1 LKRSVRLTAWSALLV
16 TAVGTIALGYD
27 YWRDRRVREALF
39 RALDPVLITNCELR
53 RYGKTNDGGYLMCA
67 NLMPPAQSAY
77 SYGVNGEDSWGCAV
91 STAAKV
97 PVHQYDCFDV
107 RRPHCPTGATAFHIE
122 CVEGERKVLD
132 GRPYDTMANQ
142 IEANGDTGKR
152 LVVKMDVEGS
162 EWTALLAAP
171 DHVLAAI
178 DQMAVEFHEV
188 EDPAYLDTIKRLDQF
203 FYVAHVHQNN
213 FECSPGYDPFPGKVF
228 EVLFVNKR
236 IAVADPWKRGRRPSP
251 LEMPNNPATA
261 DCQIA
266 PGDSEPARIW
276 GWLRRQARELRS
288 AFNEAL
294 SS

>member
-1 LKRSVRLTAWSALLV
+1 MKRWIRFAAWSALSLV
-16 TAVGTIALGYD
+16 VLGTVTLAYD
-27 YWRDRRVREALF
+27 YWRDRRVREALY
-39 RALDPVLITNCELR
+39 RALDPVKITNCELQ
-53 RYGKTNDGGYLMCA
+53 RYGKVNDGGYLLCA

-77 SYGVNGEDSWGCAV
+77 SYGINGEDSWGCAV
-91 STAAKV
+91 SAATDA
-97 PVHQYDCFDV
+97 PVHQYDCFNLA
-107 RRPHCPTGATAFHIE
+107 RPHCATGATTFHIE
-122 CVEGERKVLD
+122 CVHDERTAID
-132 GRPYDTMANQ
+132 GRPFNSMANQ

-213 FECSPGYDPFPGKVF
+213 YECSPGFDPFPGKVF

-236 IAVADPWKRGRRPSP
+236 IAVANPWERGRQPSP
-251 LEMPNNPATA
+251 LDMPNNPDFV

-266 PGDSEPARIW
+266 PQATEPARVW
-276 GWLRRQARELRS
+276 GWIRRQARELRIAYIKATS
-288 AFNEAL
+288 
-294 SS
+294 